1 MAGVWMG
8 ARVKVIV
15 AVLDGILGLEL
26 EEGKAAKC
34 DEEEGQMV
42 EEVAVEERG
51 RAAGRLLEYV
61 GQAEELAQR
70 AVEQLGDRPACGG
83 QHGQARVLH
92 LRLPPGVERR
102 EIGDGWARTAAP
114 QPPISP

>member
-1 MAGVWMG
+1 MCDGWWAEWSDGRMAGVWMG

-51 RAAGRLLEYV
+51 CAAIGLSGR
-61 GQAEELAQR
+61 
-70 AVEQLGDRPACGG
+70 P
-83 QHGQARVLH
+83 
-92 LRLPPGVERR
+92 
-102 EIGDGWARTAAP
+102 
-114 QPPISP
+114 